1 MTLHGAPHNEVNFG
15 HKPSSGWMKS
25 QFPYLFGHFS
35 PPKKKDGNPR
45 ALTPEPKKIKAFIG
59 LRGSILA
66 RGPKSMN
73 IFFYSFFLYFFY
85 NLFLCFFYDPK
96 NAVCFFLIFFFM
108 YYLYFLNG
116 FYMAQQMM
124 YDIF

>member
-1 MTLHGAPHNEVNFG
+1 MDEVSVSVSF
-15 HKPSSGWMKS
+15 WA
-25 QFPYLFGHFS
+25 LFTTQ
-35 PPKKKDGNPR
+35 KKRWESKGTNPR
-45 ALTPEPKKIKAFIG
+45 TQENKGLHRIKRFN
-59 LRGSILA
+59 SSQ
-66 RGPKSMN
+66 GPKIN
-73 IFFYSFFLYFFY
+73 EYFFYSFFLYFFY

-96 NAVCFFLIFFFM
+96 NAVCFFFIFFFM

>member
-1 MTLHGAPHNEVNFG
+1 MVKRFN
-15 HKPSSGWMKS
+15 SS
-25 QFPYLFGHFS
+25 Q
-35 PPKKKDGNPR
+35 
-45 ALTPEPKKIKAFIG
+45 
-59 LRGSILA
+59 
-66 RGPKSMN
+66 GPKIN
-73 IFFYSFFLYFFY
+73 EYFFIVFLYFFY

-96 NAVCFFLIFFFM
+96 NAVCFFYIFFM